1 MKPQITFFVLYCII
15 GITSYTF
22 SQPKIKFNTT
32 TFDFGTVLESEQTLY
47 AIYKVTNIGTQ
58 PLIISNVQTS
68 GGGLSGDWSTKP
80 IMPGKRAE
88 VILKYDGRRIGQ
100 INKTAYVSSNAINQE
115 RTELK
120 VWGNIISG
128 RTRIDV
134 RNKQTDIGTIPFGAV
149 DSISFLVINT
159 GEAPLKF
166 KAVSN
171 QENVTPID
179 LFYISYTHH
188 KFHNAANHSSKT
200 IHYDN
205 RLVNPLD
212 TIRVQICL
220 RNILGNVGQKERHFY
235 FKYNKDDTLK
245 YTIKAKYTGL
255 PWKNKIYEK
264 QNLSYNTLYEYEKGK
279 LKKFTSFIEG
289 GVPKTINHFN
299 DGDLSSSIDINPYSG
314 DHTEYYYKDGLVIDK
329 KVIKNQPKKD

>member
-68 GGGLSGDWSTKP
+68 GGGLSGDWSTRP

-115 RTELK
+115 RAELK

-179 LFYISYTHH
+179 LFYISYTYH
-188 KFHNAANHSSKT
+188 KFKNSIKNPVETLNYVKEV
-200 IHYDN
+200 
-205 RLVNPLD
+205 VNPND

-220 RNILGNVGQKERHFY
+220 RNTLGDVGQKERHFY

-245 YTIKAKYTGL
+245 YTIKVNYTGAPGKHKL
-255 PWKNKIYEK
+255 YEK
-264 QNLSYNTLYEYEKGK
+264 NNLNDHSLYEYENGQI
-279 LKKFTSFIEG
+279 KKHTTYVRG
-289 GVPKTINHFN
+289 HARTIYYFK
-299 DGDLSSSIDINPYSG
+299 DGDLIRAIDIHPLDG
-314 DHTEYYYKDGLVIDK
+314 KQTEYNYKNGLIIDK
-329 KVIKNQPKKD
+329 KEIKNKIKRN